1 MSDNSSPI
9 APIRMVLPNSPV
21 PPSPALLASPI
32 PGSPLPDIFTQNTF
46 SLPQNGPTIFP
57 SFYNPQ
63 GVPGSLGEENVSNLL
78 AGLNIA
84 NPDRDSLLF
93 SHAQTIAVMQT
104 QARRSDDSLKKAE
117 DHIRELRLENSN
129 MRSNYQQELFQL
141 RTTIESFNN
150 NTSSRLNRLE
160 EIDSRRDQVVKQHIP
175 PPQHNHIAFS
185 GAVAET
191 HKFIGMMRNIFARSP
206 ESFPNDKHKILY
218 VSSYFKSPS
227 GNLGDPCSSYTW
239 WEDVLKRNARIQG
252 LNPADASGLDPFKI
266 DELTSCSEFFKHIKQ
281 RFISKTWLQDT
292 WKKIESLRQRNTNI
306 SDFNIIFSDLAEIL
320 DLNGINACKLYDAAI
335 DQRIVRLGAYRGN
348 YSDVVDFDYKMDRA
362 VELANDS
369 AGMSIVEANSQ
380 TKHVTP
386 TRVEY
391 RMVNPLPQNSQ
402 NKLPPGVPM
411 DLDSA
416 LAEVGFNFQA
426 FREECHRRN
435 LCVRCGKGFDGAHV
449 ARRGC
454 PLPEDEY
461 MKKSEVLS
469 LWKEWGGY
477 LKEDNMSE
485 RSRWAPS
492 TRQDGFKGKKRESIS
507 EAEAARKRGGSSA
520 PVASGSNAIPVGNS
534 INVDSI
540 SHEEISYT
548 DAVLLQQLGD
558 DDIFPTVGGK

>member
-9 APIRMVLPNSPV
+9 APVRMVLPTSPV

-46 SLPQNGPTIFP
+46 SIPQNGPTNFP

-84 NPDRDSLLF
+84 TPDRDSLLF

-104 QARRSDDSLKKAE
+104 QARRGDDNLKKAE

-129 MRSNYQQELFQL
+129 MRANYQQELFQL
-141 RTTIESFNN
+141 RAAIESYNN

-160 EIDSRRDQVVKQHIP
+160 EVESRRDQVVKQHVP
-175 PPQHNHIAFS
+175 APQHNHIAFS

-206 ESFPNDKHKILY
+206 DSFPNDKHKILY
-218 VSSYFKSPS
+218 ISSYFKSPS

-266 DELTSCSEFFKHIKQ
+266 DELLSCSNFFKYIKQ

-320 DLNGINACKLYDAAI
+320 ELNGINACKLYDMAI
-335 DQRIVRLGAYRGN
+335 DHRIVRLGAYRGN
-348 YSDVVDFDYKMDRA
+348 YSDLVDLEYKMERA

-369 AGMSIVEANSQ
+369 AGMAIVEANSQ
-380 TKHVTP
+380 TKHTPP

-416 LAEVGFNFQA
+416 LAED
-426 FREECHRRN
+426 
-435 LCVRCGKGFDGAHV
+435 FDDAHD
-449 ARRGC
+449 AKRGC
-454 PLPEDEY
+454 PLPESDY
-461 MKKSEVLS
+461 LKKSEVLS

-477 LKEDNMSE
+477 LKEDNNSE
-485 RSRWAPS
+485 RSRWAPPA
-492 TRQDGFKGKKRESIS
+492 RQDAFKGKKRESIS
-507 EAEAARKRGGSSA
+507 EVDSARKRGGFSA
-520 PVASGSNAIPVGNS
+520 PVASGSNAIPVGKS

-540 SHEEISYT
+540 SAEEISYT
-548 DAVLLQQLGD
+548 DAVLMQQFGD
-558 DDIFPTVGGK
+558 EDIFKET